1 MQIHLFCCVWRIW
14 LGFVWFS
21 VGFGG
26 GFVVCRGFFWS
37 FLFCW
42 LVGWFVFHL
51 VWFWVFYWSG
61 TLQEKLVFGAEYIP
75 REQQEKTEMPEL
87 ENAVKITMSYSV
99 LPVPNS

>member
-1 MQIHLFCCVWRIW
+1 M
-14 LGFVWFS
+14 GFVWFS
-21 VGFGG
+21 VGYLGV
-26 GFVVCRGFFWS
+26 FVVCRGFFLV
-37 FLFCW
+37 FFIW

-75 REQQEKTEMPEL
+75 REQQEKTEMPEP
-87 ENAVKITMSYSV
+87 ENVVKITRSYSV